1 MNKTGKYVSIFMWVL
16 ILITSILAIS
26 FVANIS
32 GNEADPA
39 MNSWLSTN
47 LVWSYILLALSVVL
61 LVGFAVYQM
70 ATNFEAAKKGLIS
83 LLFMGSVFLISYIL
97 ASDKLPTFLGSQKF
111 IDSGIISPSIMKWI
125 DTGLIGTY
133 IVLGLSIV
141 SIVYASVSRLFK

>member
-16 ILITSILAIS
+16 IVITAILAIS
-26 FVANIS
+26 FIANIS
-32 GNEADPA
+32 DNELDPA

-47 LVWSYILLALSVVL
+47 LVWTYIMLALSVIL
-61 LVGFAVYQM
+61 LVAFAVYQM

-83 LLFMGSVFLISYIL
+83 LLFMGSVFLISYVI
-97 ASDKLPTFLGSQKF
+97 ASDELPTFLGAQKF
-111 IDSGIISPSIMKWI
+111 IDSGTISPSIMKWI

-141 SIVYASVSRLFK
+141 SIIYASVSRIFK

>member
-26 FVANIS
+26 FIANIS

-61 LVGFAVYQM
+61 LVGFAIYHM
-70 ATNFEAAKKGLIS
+70 ATNFDAAKKGIIS
-83 LLFMGSVFLISYIL
+83 LLFMGSVFLISYII
-97 ASDKLPTFLGSQKF
+97 ASDELPNFLGAQKF
-111 IDSGIISPSIMKWI
+111 IDSGTISPSIMKWI

-141 SIVYASVSRLFK
+141 SIIYASVSRLFK

>member
-16 ILITSILAIS
+16 IAITAILAIS
-26 FVANIS
+26 FIANIS
-32 GNEADPA
+32 DNKADPA

-47 LVWSYILLALSVVL
+47 LVWSYILLTLSLVL

-70 ATNFEAAKKGLIS
+70 ATNFEAAKKGMVS
-83 LLFMGSVFLISYIL
+83 LAFMGSVFLISYII
-97 ASDKLPTFLGSQKF
+97 ASDELPNFLGAQKF
-111 IDSGIISPSIMKWI
+111 IDSEVITPSVMKWI

-133 IVLGLSIV
+133 IILGISIG